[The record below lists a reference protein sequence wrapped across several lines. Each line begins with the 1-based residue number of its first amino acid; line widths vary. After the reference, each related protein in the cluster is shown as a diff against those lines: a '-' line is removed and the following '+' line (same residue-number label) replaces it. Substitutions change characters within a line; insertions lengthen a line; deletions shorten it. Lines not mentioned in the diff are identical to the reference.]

1 MTLVYGLQ
9 YLSHLFPLWATTKR
23 VLLIFASG
31 TIPCI
36 LITNGMVHTGE
47 IATMIIPILMIGNIL
62 HLTVTGKNFLHVGA
76 GLRFAG
82 ATLQFDIDVIETR
95 DLRIAGATDML
106 ILRLPIESLYRVTQ
120 DHMIK
125 ATGHQDRLDIVLG
138 SPAVFEPPAFTG
150 GYISGKD
157 VCRSYIYRGHG
168 FGYR

>member
-1 MTLVYGLQ
+1 
-9 YLSHLFPLWATTKR
+9 
-23 VLLIFASG
+23 
-31 TIPCI
+31 
-36 LITNGMVHTGE
+36 MVHTGE

-120 DHMIK
+120 DHMIE
-125 ATGHQDRLDIVLG
+125 ATGHQDRLDIVLRD
-138 SPAVFEPPAFTG
+138 TG
-150 GYISGKD
+150 GHLATGVHRRLYLRERRLQIVHLPGPWLWLP
-157 VCRSYIYRGHG
+157 VNHQR
-168 FGYR
+168 F